1 MKINIATTARSAC
14 VRVAGDLDYATT
26 DQLVDAVCQLL
37 TQRPT
42 FVNLHLDFSELS
54 YCDSV
59 GLSGLLLIHG
69 RASGAGIRLHLDHR
83 PPFLERILDIT
94 GMLEYLTTPHHQDAG
109 SSARHSHSEETEV
122 R

>member
-1 MKINIATTARSAC
+1 MNMNIATTARSAS
-14 VRVAGDLDYATT
+14 VRVVGDLDYATT
-26 DQLVDAVCQLL
+26 GDFVDAVCELL
-37 TQRPT
+37 AQQPT

-54 YCDSV
+54 YCDSA

-83 PPFLERILDIT
+83 PPFLDRILDIT
-94 GMLEYLTTPHHQDAG
+94 GMLEYLTTPPRQDAR
-109 SSARHSHSEETEV
+109 SPARHSVSEESEV